1 MVTVGFVVEGD
12 SEKRLVESKLFR
24 KWLRENCNSE
34 VVDPVVNA
42 AGNMCS
48 SNVEDKVRLLKIKG
62 NPDKVVV
69 LADLDPD
76 RRVQCVRERKKNIIG
91 SQDIDIDL
99 VAIARKALESWFL
112 ADTEAMCRWLG
123 DCTFYEVAP
132 ETLIGMPWDRL
143 KELRDEKGRG
153 PGKNRLIF
161 AKKFIR
167 KHKFDVKRAAQH
179 DQCPS
184 ANYFVERLCA
194 LGNPRQHK
202 QHKEEEGT

>member
-12 SEKRLVESKLFR
+12 SDKHLVESELFR
-24 KWLRENCNSE
+24 KWLHEDCNLE
-34 VVDPVVNA
+34 VVGQVVNA

-48 SNVEDKVRLLKIKG
+48 RNVEDKVRLLRIEA

-76 RRVQCVRERKKNIIG
+76 GRVQCVRERKKNIIG

-123 DCTFYEVAP
+123 DDTFCEVAP
-132 ETLIGMPWDRL
+132 ETLTGMPWDRL

-153 PGKNRLIF
+153 PGKNRFIF

-167 KHKFDVKRAAQH
+167 KHEFDVKRAAQH
-179 DQCPS
+179 TQCPS
-184 ANYFVERLCA
+184 ARYFVERLCA
-194 LGNPRQHK
+194 LGN
-202 QHKEEEGT
+202 